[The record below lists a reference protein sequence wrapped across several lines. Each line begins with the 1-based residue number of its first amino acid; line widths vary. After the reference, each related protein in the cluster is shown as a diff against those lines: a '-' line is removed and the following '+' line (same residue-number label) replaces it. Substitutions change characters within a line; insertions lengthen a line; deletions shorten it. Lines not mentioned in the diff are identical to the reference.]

1 MSEIVH
7 CWMLWLTTKVG
18 FNINELSELYI
29 VYNFLM
35 QKKSYEVENSND
47 NDEKKTM
54 ISRFKLST
62 VNIYPC
68 EIHSKTEFPR

>member
-47 NDEKKTM
+47 NDEKKNND
-54 ISRFKLST
+54 IT
-62 VNIYPC
+62 V
-68 EIHSKTEFPR
+68 